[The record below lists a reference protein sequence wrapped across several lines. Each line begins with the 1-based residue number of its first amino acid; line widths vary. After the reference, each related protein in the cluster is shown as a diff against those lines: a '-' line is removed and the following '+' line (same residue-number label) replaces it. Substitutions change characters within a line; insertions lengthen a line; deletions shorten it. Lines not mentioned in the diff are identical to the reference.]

1 MKPRHLFVALAALL
15 LSAGSQSAVA
25 QHSNQASH
33 QVIITVLHTHGL
45 VAVPRLVLQPMDESS
60 RAEAAA
66 RTGVDVR
73 ADGSDIRLSAGLL
86 SAWDEE
92 VHLHLFGSEQEV
104 DLDLNVHRQ
113 LVAGPLCIQ
122 RVDMEYNTVAWPGQ
136 SQEPDGHKRTHVI
149 ALTLTA
155 N

>member
-1 MKPRHLFVALAALL
+1 MKPRHFLVALPALL
-15 LSAGSQSAVA
+15 FSTGSNPAVA

-33 QVIITVLHTHGL
+33 QVIITVQQTHGL
-45 VAVPRLVLQPMDESS
+45 IAVPRLVLQPMEESS
-60 RAEAAA
+60 RAETAA

-92 VHLHLFGSEQEV
+92 VHLHLFGSEEPV
-104 DLDLNVHRQ
+104 DLKANLHRQ
-113 LVAGPLCIQ
+113 LVAGPTSLQ
-122 RVDMEYNTVAWPGQ
+122 HVDLEYNALLWPGTNAQ
-136 SQEPDGHKRTHVI
+136 PDRHKRTHVI